1 MTEIVK
7 WVSIGILLLF
17 LIIGLGFGLI
27 RGLKRSSLH
36 LLFLVLSIILAFF
49 ITKPI
54 TKLILNSNITVN
66 GEVVTISDAII
77 NFISEQF
84 DVSKID
90 SATEFLKNIPNAI
103 VSPIM
108 FIILSLGC
116 FAVFDVIYMIVAKV
130 WFGSKKKDFE
140 NKKPYRAY
148 GGVIGLLEGFLFMF
162 ILFAPITS
170 LTNVYEEIIKL
181 PPTAESQMLENNSE
195 NSEKKKTVGETLLE
209 TIPTEVNEAIL
220 SYNKSVVGKI
230 SSAGGINNML
240 FDKLANFEVE
250 GEEIVIREE
259 IVSVTATYDDFVVIY
274 NFAIDKNYISADFTS
289 LKENLTKVLDNGI
302 FKGVISNTIKEI
314 IVKFDDLKE
323 GSFLESLPQLVQ
335 DIVVEL
341 KNKFSEEN
349 FDAYEYLK
357 SDILNVVDVVE
368 SVFKSNLVTKYD
380 NLENKDFENILKLV
394 EGNQE
399 NIKTIV
405 SGVLNLNLVKD
416 TFSILG
422 DYASD
427 KISEFLQNDE
437 GLEIA
442 LNTNIS
448 DKEKMIDDMLKAIE
462 SFVDLNDKI
471 SISELLSS
479 NDIIETLTSVEDI
492 GEVLITVGKTFDKV
506 RNLEILVLPETQER
520 LEKVYVFDNILKLYD
535 LELLGDEVYLTKD
548 STSKTELSTYELFF
562 TYISNPIE
570 VASQLGLTDIGKEG
584 VTFDNILDRVLAGLS
599 INEDLFTD
607 IMLPFYQLEA
617 LNLKTIVFDKIIDQL
632 AENVSLLD
640 FADVKTEN
648 SYQTWKSEFNLIG
661 KTLNILNSGNIQ
673 NKTYLKYLM
682 QSDADLETLM
692 KAMISDKKENT
703 SVLSQMLNPVLSA
716 KTFKTLTKQIFD
728 EIDSSISDLTGSTIS
743 TFPQKSNL
751 DVFESETVKTK
762 TISTIEKLLDITLNN
777 DLSSSNKNALSLYG
791 KVLEILRV
799 DAYNNGEKNG
809 VFNEIFTHVIWYLTG
824 DNISN
829 DANKF
834 NNLNPNENAK
844 DIKKYIG
851 ITDVQDYYTYENF
864 ETIMI
869 EIQEV
874 IDFAD
879 TLSTALEGTSVSD
892 TVTYAKKVKDVIDKM
907 DETEEKKVE
916 IINNM
921 KKMLSVKNKSLLTD
935 SEHEQ
940 YDNDLTTAINEVYKE
955 SSTDL
960 RNALIELFTFN
971 PKSK

>member
-7 WVSIGILLLF
+7 WVSIGVLLLF

-36 LLFLVLSIILAFF
+36 LLFLVFSIILAFF

-66 GEVVTISDAII
+66 GEIVTISDAII

-116 FAVFDVIYMIVAKV
+116 FAVFDVVYLIVAKI

-170 LTNVYEEIIKL
+170 LTNVYEEITKL

-209 TIPTEVNEAIL
+209 TIPTEFHEAIL

-323 GSFLESLPQLVQ
+323 GSFLESLPQLAQ
-335 DIVVEL
+335 DIIIEL

-380 NLENKDFENILKLV
+380 NLEKKDFENILKLV

-422 DYASD
+422 DYTSD

-448 DKEKMIDDMLKAIE
+448 DKEKMIDDTLKAIE

-548 STSKTELSTYELFF
+548 ATSKTELSTYELFF

-570 VASQLGLTDIGKEG
+570 IASQLGLTDIGKEG

-599 INEDLFTD
+599 VNEDLLTD
-607 IMLPFYQLEA
+607 IMLPFYQLSA
-617 LNLKTIVFDKIIDQL
+617 LDLRTIVFDKVIDQL
-632 AENVSLLD
+632 AGNVSLLD
-640 FADVKTEN
+640 FEDVKTED
-648 SYQTWKSEFNLIG
+648 SYQTWKNEFKLIG
-661 KTLNILNSGNIQ
+661 KTLNILNKGDVQ

-682 QSDADLETLM
+682 QSDADLEILM
-692 KAMISDKKENT
+692 KAMISDKTGTT
-703 SVLSQMLNPVLSA
+703 SAFSQMLNPVLSA

-728 EIDSSISDLTGSTIS
+728 EIDSSISDLTGSTVS
-743 TFPQKSNL
+743 TFADESNL
-751 DVFESETVKTK
+751 VVFENETIKIN
-762 TISTIEKLLDITLNN
+762 TISTIENLLDITLNN
-777 DLSSSNKNALSLYG
+777 DLSSSNENALSLYG
-791 KVLEILRV
+791 QVLEILRV
-799 DAYNNGEKNG
+799 DAYNNGGDRG

-824 DNISN
+824 DNISS
-829 DANKF
+829 DTNKF
-834 NNLNPNENAK
+834 NGLVPNENAE

-851 ITDVQDYYTYENF
+851 ITNVQDYYTYENF

-869 EIQEV
+869 EIQDV

-892 TVTYAKKVKDVIDKM
+892 TENYAKKVKDVIDKM
-907 DETEEKKVE
+907 DETEDKKVE

-921 KKMLSVKNKSLLTD
+921 KKMLSVKNQSLLTD

-940 YDNDLTTAINEVYKE
+940 YDSTLTIAINKVYE
-955 SSTDL
+955 EDSVEL
-960 RNALIELFTFN
+960 RNALIELLTFN
-971 PKSK
+971 PSK